1 MTQSNNIGSG
11 ELTARLRAVGRT
23 KTFSAGE
30 EIFGVG
36 ERAEF
41 LPIVLSGKVKVVRF
55 LEVGKEI
62 ILNVFRDGD
71 VFAIPPILDGK
82 AYPATAIAIEKTK
95 LLLIY
100 KKEFFALR
108 DESDEFN
115 AFIMSRMSSLMREI
129 TASIENLATAS
140 PEKRVA
146 RVLLKLAEKER
157 TVASVKITLRRQDI
171 AEMAGLTTETTIRAA
186 RRLADKDLIKIER
199 GKIILEN
206 PELLHDFLA
215 S

>member
-1 MTQSNNIGSG
+1 MTRSVNIGSDK
-11 ELTARLRAVGRT
+11 LTAKIKKAGRT
-23 KTFSAGE
+23 KTFASGE
-30 EIFGVG
+30 EIFSIG

-41 LPIVLSGKVKVVRF
+41 LPIILSGKIKVVRF

-62 ILNVFRDGD
+62 ILNIFRDGD

-82 AYPATAIAIEKTK
+82 SYPATAVALEKTK

-100 KKEFFALR
+100 KKDFFRLLE
-108 DESDEFN
+108 ESDEFN

-129 TASIENLATAS
+129 ASSMENLAVAS

-146 RVLLKLAEKER
+146 KVLLKLAEKEDEIG
-157 TVASVKITLRRQDI
+157 SIQIKLRRQDI

-186 RRLADKDLIKIER
+186 RRLAEKDLIKIVR
-199 GKIILEN
+199 GKIHIEN
-206 PELLHDFLA
+206 PEKLKAFLQ
-215 S
+215 